1 MAAICLLDLPRTRFG
16 EFHLLLLMLLRVFVL
31 ALVVAFA
38 IAVAAAV
45 MHTLPCNKAL
55 RTLRVFGRAISI

>member
-1 MAAICLLDLPRTRFG
+1 M
-16 EFHLLLLMLLRVFVL
+16 LLMLLRVVAL

-45 MHTLPCNKAL
+45 MDTLPCNKAL

>member
-1 MAAICLLDLPRTRFG
+1 MAAICLLDLPLTSFG
-16 EFHLLLLMLLRVFVL
+16 EFPLMLLMLLRVVAL